1 MGKRTPARAL
11 NESLGIIA
19 VNAKKIMWKCF
30 RSAQLARY
38 ALWEGAQLA
47 KNDDALILKDRGA
60 CVAGKRAP
68 TDSLQERACRERD
81 GKTYCAASDNCW
93 ISATVR

>member
-1 MGKRTPARAL
+1 MYSKAIASIAITILVALKIIFYSCYSMGKRTPARAL

-38 ALWEGAQLA
+38 ESREGAQLA
-47 KNDDALILKDRGA
+47 KNDDALVLKDGGA
-60 CVAGKRAP
+60 CVAGKRTP
-68 TDSLQERACRERD
+68 TDSL
-81 GKTYCAASDNCW
+81 
-93 ISATVR
+93 